1 MAAAQAVLDYLK
13 SNDILSHTKEMGEKL
28 KATLKNMQ
36 ASYPVLGD
44 VRGSGLFIGVDIVEA
59 HTTKPNH
66 PLAVQ
71 LIETL
76 REHKVLIS
84 LCGPY
89 GNVLK
94 IRPPLVFDDA
104 DLDWFTNA
112 LQQSLKELS

>member
-1 MAAAQAVLDYLK
+1 MLLHVK
-13 SNDILSHTKEMGEKL
+13 KMGEKL
-28 KATLKNMQ
+28 KAELKNMQ
-36 ASYPVLGD
+36 NTYPILGD

-59 HTTKPNH
+59 GTTTPNR

-76 REHKVLIS
+76 REHRVLIS

-94 IRPPLVFDDA
+94 IRPPLVFNDD
-104 DLDWFTNA
+104 DLDLFINA
-112 LQQSLKELS
+112 LQISLKELS